1 MSEYWRTRSKC
12 VQIILFPVRQISLE
26 LVFVGFRMIWW
37 FGTSSNSDSK
47 TSSSQYSLWASERV
61 SQSVTEV
68 ALELLVKLKREFYL
82 NKMSPFWKFSRIQ
95 VWPLTSESA
104 FVGRSPN
111 FVPFLLISEEAL
123 DMLTSLA
130 GQALAYS
137 DFSSAAFQ
145 LSHKYFPMLDI
156 QNCMFRLSSSWMTQ
170 LFGFSICCVVTG
182 YMKNMKIKL

>member
-1 MSEYWRTRSKC
+1 MCPNNSISCAANLSWTSFRWFSYDLADLLPLP
-12 VQIILFPVRQISLE
+12 ILTPKPLPVST
-26 LVFVGFRMIWW
+26 VC
-37 FGTSSNSDSK
+37 
-47 TSSSQYSLWASERV
+47 ERV